1 MPIPVITSR
10 SGKNPWRDLPPT
22 TLRVQKMR
30 VLCDEPGHFGLNR
43 RPEKLAR
50 PTLAVMSRQV
60 VAGNPRYWGFAIES
74 EMGAVVVVM
83 IQEWREGIS
92 ALI

>member
-50 PTLAVMSRQV
+50 PGLDDLGQRVM
-60 VAGNPRYWGFAIES
+60 
-74 EMGAVVVVM
+74 
-83 IQEWREGIS
+83 
-92 ALI
+92 